1 MSKSPSSGPY
11 PSTGRARRGSQAATQ
26 GSQVSSYLL
35 ADDGTIP
42 NNSKLPLLVYHRAV
56 SLSSEDPAAVF
67 EDLFHAHGWTSSWRN
82 GIFSFH
88 HFHSTAHEV
97 LGIYAGTASVRLG
110 GDSGVTLSV
119 EPGDVVV
126 IPAGVGHKKLGAS
139 NELGV
144 VGAYPDGQH
153 PDLCRGG
160 EHPHAHHLERVS
172 QVPLPTMD
180 PLYGAE
186 GPLFDHWGG

>member
-1 MSKSPSSGPY
+1 M
-11 PSTGRARRGSQAATQ
+11 
-26 GSQVSSYLL
+26 
-35 ADDGTIP
+35 
-42 NNSKLPLLVYHRAV
+42 PLLVYRCVV

-82 GIFSFH
+82 GIFPFH

-139 NELGV
+139 NGLGV

-153 PDLCRGG
+153 SDICRGG
-160 EHPHAHHLERVS
+160 ERPHEHNLERVS
-172 QVPLPTMD
+172 QVPLPAMD
-180 PLYGAE
+180 PVYGTK
-186 GPLFDHWGG
+186 GPLFDHWDD